1 MEVVLDE
8 VEGEDRTSELP
19 KTTGLGSRSHSRGA
33 MNPVHDDRKGT
44 ARLHTP
50 ANPRVVLVRRAIG
63 AAEDGAVRRGG
74 GISAEEEA
82 QLAWTRRRSGASWRR
97 VAGAKRSFAGQ
108 HTSDV
113 VGVFG
118 DLDEAHASAAARD
131 GAGGD
136 VDGGC
141 R

>member
-1 MEVVLDE
+1 
-8 VEGEDRTSELP
+8 
-19 KTTGLGSRSHSRGA
+19 